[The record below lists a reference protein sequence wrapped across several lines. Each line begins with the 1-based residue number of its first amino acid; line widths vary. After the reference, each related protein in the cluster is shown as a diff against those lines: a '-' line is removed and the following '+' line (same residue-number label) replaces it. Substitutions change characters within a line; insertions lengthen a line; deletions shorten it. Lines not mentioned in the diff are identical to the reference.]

1 MIRALVA
8 TLVLVT
14 PFFVGCGGGGTDRP
28 VVTPVQ
34 GTVTFKG
41 SPVEGATVSFFNEK
55 SPRSATGVTDSSG
68 KFQLTTF
75 DTNDGAVA
83 GEHVVTISKIEAKA
97 DAMMS
102 PGMSKEQMME
112 KMNAQT
118 EKMKGNLK
126 ETVAKSTLPGKYANV
141 KTSGL
146 TKTVAE
152 NVANDFKFELT
163 E

>member
-14 PFFVGCGGGGTDRP
+14 PFFVGCGGGGNDRP
-28 VVTPVQ
+28 DLVPVM

-41 SPVEGATVSFFNEK
+41 SPVEGATVTFSNEK
-55 SPRSATGVTDSSG
+55 SPRSAKGITDSTG
-68 KFQLTTF
+68 EFQLTTF

-83 GEHVVTISKIEAKA
+83 GEHDVTISKVEATSDGA
-97 DAMMS
+97 MS

-112 KMNAQT
+112 KMNEQT
-118 EKMKGNLK
+118 EKMKGNV
-126 ETVAKSTLPGKYANV
+126 TQFVAKSTLPGKYADV

-146 TKTVAE
+146 TRTVVG
-152 NVANDFKFELT
+152 NDANDFKFELT